1 MNNYTCFNCNR
12 NFNKKCHL
20 DDHLNKKKKPCCNI
34 NVIMDTTNTIIS
46 DQTPQNLTLIP
57 QNLALIPQNLTL
69 IPQKFASD
77 YDDKNANNTINNT
90 IQDDLCIKK
99 YKCTYC
105 EKLYSRTDS
114 LSRHIEDFCKNK
126 KHFDNVEAIQSKIN
140 NSVIVADDKYEK
152 LVSENEKLIEMLEG
166 YKQFIKNNDL
176 LKNTIPNILTN
187 TNNNN
192 NNNGSI
198 NNGVVNNGAINSGN
212 TINIVQFGKEDIS
225 KCNLIEMMN
234 NYLKSTGGN
243 IFPNFLK
250 YLNFNPNFPE
260 NFNISMGDLAREN
273 VQIHNG
279 QKFVTKKFKNVKND
293 ILNVLGGHITNMCD
307 RYIKNPKIKKNK
319 DVLSKM
325 KINDISIKLI
335 TNDDIT
341 PILRIDNVKI
351 DKVKKNKNKVGLDND
366 NNNDNDNDSEESDE
380 SDVDYLDDVQQKKL
394 VHYEEKRIGLQE
406 ITMNKLKDELYNNRD
421 MVHKRR

>member
-1 MNNYTCFNCNR
+1 MTLHECNLCSR
-12 NFNKKCHL
+12 IFKQKCHL

-34 NVIMDTTNTIIS
+34 NANTYVINTTNPDKTLLNPDKTLLNPIDKKINQRLICKYC
-46 DQTPQNLTLIP
+46 DLIFTRKDNL
-57 QNLALIPQNLTL
+57 
-69 IPQKFASD
+69 KMHV
-77 YDDKNANNTINNT
+77 DK
-90 IQDDLCIKK
+90 
-99 YKCTYC
+99 Y
-105 EKLYSRTDS
+105 
-114 LSRHIEDFCKNK
+114 CKNK
-126 KHFDNVEAIQSKIN
+126 KHLDNVEAIQSKIN
-140 NSVIVADDKYEK
+140 NSVTTTDDKYEK
-152 LVSENEKLIEMLEG
+152 LVNENVKLIEMLEG
-166 YKQFIKNNDL
+166 YKQFIKDNDL
-176 LKNTIPNILTN
+176 LKNTISNTITN

-192 NNNGSI
+192 NTNNTNNANANNGSI
-198 NNGVVNNGAINSGN
+198 NNSVVNNGAINSGN

-279 QKFVTKKFKNVKND
+279 EKFVTKKFKNVKND

-341 PILRIDNVKI
+341 PILRIDNIKI
-351 DKVKKNKNKVGLDND
+351 DKVKKIKNNSELKNGNFND
-366 NNNDNDNDSEESDE
+366 NYNEIENDYNTDSEVSDD
-380 SDVDYLDDVQQKKL
+380 SDIDYLDDVQQKKL
-394 VHYEEKRIGLQE
+394 LHYEEKRIGLQE
-406 ITMNKLKDELYNNRD
+406 ITINKLKDELYNNRD
-421 MVHKRR
+421 MVHKRRQWS